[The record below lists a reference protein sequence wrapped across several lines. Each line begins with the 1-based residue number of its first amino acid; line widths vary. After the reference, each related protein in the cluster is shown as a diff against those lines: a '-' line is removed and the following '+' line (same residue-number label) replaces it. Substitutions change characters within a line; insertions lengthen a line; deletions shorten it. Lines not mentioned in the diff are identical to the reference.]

1 MGAVLVPSA
10 VSGTV
15 LLARHRPG
23 WRHLPGMSDLIQQL
37 EETSSSLL
45 QRYGSSWSSFLWHV
59 TVITPFAVACK
70 NKLLLWIFPRKIN
83 SDLKVI

>member
-10 VSGTV
+10 VTDTV
-15 LLARHRPG
+15 LLARYRPG
-23 WRHLPGMSDLIQQL
+23 WKHLPGMSDLIQLL
-37 EETSSSLL
+37 EETSSSVS
-45 QRYGSSWSSFLWHV
+45 QRYGSSWSSFSWHV
-59 TVITPFAVACK
+59 AVITPFAVACK